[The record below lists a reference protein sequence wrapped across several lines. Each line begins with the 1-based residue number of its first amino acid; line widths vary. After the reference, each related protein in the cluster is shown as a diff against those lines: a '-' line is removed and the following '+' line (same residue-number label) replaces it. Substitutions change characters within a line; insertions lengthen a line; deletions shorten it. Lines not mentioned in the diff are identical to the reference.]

1 MSRLGTGAT
10 LLVVAFMAIA
20 AWLAASGMAAGPVSM
35 PTAQECKG
43 VAKCIKVPGPWVIV
57 PSHGEVGYVLSCPQ
71 NQGFAVGVD
80 SLATSRD
87 IRVTFDGLMGSPIA
101 SGRTTGPSILFRA
114 VSASHEQGA
123 FQPFIGCI
131 PLSTQAPQTVSLHL
145 ASSARIAAAAARTT
159 LAARATPAAPKASPV
174 VVTPAGPPLS
184 TVAKTIALTPGS
196 VKTASLGCSG
206 SQRMVDSWT
215 ATAFG
220 TVLPPKPV
228 FANGVR
234 VRLRTHADNAS
245 VSISTSETI
254 PGSAAPQV
262 QLVVRCAQR

>member
-1 MSRLGTGAT
+1 MSRLGAGAAPM
-10 LLVVAFMAIA
+10 LVAFVAIA
-20 AWLAASGMAAGPVSM
+20 AALAASGMAAAPPSI
-35 PTAQECKG
+35 PLPQECKG

-57 PSHGEVGYVLSCPQ
+57 PSHGEIGYVLSCPQ
-71 NQGFAVGVD
+71 SQGFAVGVD
-80 SLATSRD
+80 SLTTSRD

-114 VSASHEQGA
+114 ISATHEQGA

-131 PLSTQAPQTVSLHL
+131 PISTQTPQTVSLRL
-145 ASSARIAAAAARTT
+145 SSSGTMARSATRTT
-159 LAARATPAAPKASPV
+159 LGAPKASST

-184 TVAKTIALTPGS
+184 TLAKTIALTPGG
-196 VKTASLGCSG
+196 VKAATLGCTA
-206 SQRMVDSWT
+206 SQRMVDAWT

-220 TVLPPKPV
+220 TMLPPKLG
-228 FANGVR
+228 FAKGVR
-234 VRLRTHADNAS
+234 VRLRTHTDDAYVS
-245 VSISTSETI
+245 VSTSDTI